1 MSSLVP
7 TDYPATLES
16 IRRLVHEA
24 RYIAQR
30 RVNTEL
36 LRLYWQIGATIIQRQ
51 KTAPWGSKVL
61 AQLSVDL
68 RAEFPSA
75 RGFSP
80 ANLKYMRRFAE
91 AWPAL
96 DAIGQR
102 PVGQLPWG
110 HVIELIEKLDDAELR
125 DWYSAK
131 DVAQGWSRPVL
142 AHQIKTHLHLRE
154 GAAPSNFPHALE
166 RADSELAQQI
176 TKDPF
181 TLEFLA
187 IDGDAVERQLEDRLV
202 ERIIDT
208 LRELGP
214 GFAFVGRQVHFDV
227 DGDDF
232 FVDLLFFHVDQLRY
246 VVIELKTTKFEPRD
260 AGQLGFYVALVEDRL
275 RGDQHQPTVGMLLV
289 ADKNES
295 VVRYALAGTTQPIA
309 VSRYDLSPAEQAA
322 LPSEDALTRAF
333 ALELDD
339 QTPKPT

>member
-1 MSSLVP
+1 MSSPVP
-7 TDYPATLES
+7 TDYAATLES
-16 IRRLVHEA
+16 IKRLVHEA

-36 LRLYWQIGATIIQRQ
+36 LRLYWQIGATIIERQ

-61 AQLSVDL
+61 SRLSADL
-68 RAEFPSA
+68 RTEFPGA
-75 RGFSP
+75 KGFSP

-91 AWPAL
+91 AWP
-96 DAIGQR
+96 DQEAIGQR

-110 HVIELIEKLDDAELR
+110 HVIELLEKLDDAELR

-131 DVAQGWSRPVL
+131 DIAHGWSRPML

-154 GAAPSNFPHALE
+154 GAAPSNFPHTLE
-166 RADSELAQQI
+166 RTDSELAQQI

-187 IDGDAVERQLEDRLV
+187 IDGDAAERQLEDRLV

-227 DGDDF
+227 EGDDF
-232 FVDLLFFHVDQLRY
+232 FVDYSD
-246 VVIELKTTKFEPRD
+246 
-260 AGQLGFYVALVEDRL
+260 
-275 RGDQHQPTVGMLLV
+275 
-289 ADKNES
+289 S
-295 VVRYALAGTTQPIA
+295 
-309 VSRYDLSPAEQAA
+309 
-322 LPSEDALTRAF
+322 
-333 ALELDD
+333 
-339 QTPKPT
+339 

>member
-1 MSSLVP
+1 MSSPVP
-7 TDYPATLES
+7 SDYADTLES
-16 IRRLVHEA
+16 IKQLVHRA

-36 LRLYWQIGATIIQRQ
+36 LRLYWQIGATIIERQ

-61 AQLSVDL
+61 SRLSADL
-68 RAEFPSA
+68 RTEFPGVK
-75 RGFSP
+75 GFSS

-91 AWPAL
+91 AWP
-96 DAIGQR
+96 DPNAIGQR

-110 HVIELIEKLDDAELR
+110 HVIELIEKLDDAGLR

-131 DVAQGWSRPVL
+131 DAAHGWSRPVL
-142 AHQIKTHLHLRE
+142 AHQIKTGLHLRE
-154 GAAPSNFPHALE
+154 GAAPSNFAHALE
-166 RADSELAQQI
+166 RTDSELAQQI

-187 IDGDAVERQLEDRLV
+187 IDGDAAERQLEDRLV

-227 DGDDF
+227 EGDDF
-232 FVDLLFFHVDQLRY
+232 FVDLLFFHVEQLRY
-246 VVIELKTTKFEPRD
+246 VVIELKTTKFDPRD

-275 RGDQHQPTVGMLLV
+275 RRPQHQPTVGMLLV

-322 LPSEDALTRAF
+322 LPAEDALTRAV
-333 ALELDD
+333 ALELDGHIP
-339 QTPKPT
+339 Q

>member
-7 TDYPATLES
+7 TDYAATLES
-16 IRRLVHEA
+16 IKRIVHEA

-36 LRLYWQIGATIIQRQ
+36 LRLYWQIGATIIERQ

-61 AQLSVDL
+61 ARLSADL
-68 RAEFPSA
+68 RAAFPTVK
-75 RGFSP
+75 GFSP

-91 AWPAL
+91 AWPDPAT
-96 DAIGQR
+96 IGQR

-110 HVIELIEKLDDAELR
+110 HVIELLDKLDDAELR

-131 DVAQGWSRPVL
+131 DLAYGWSRPVL
-142 AHQIKTHLHLRE
+142 AHQITTRLHLRE

-166 RADSELAQQI
+166 RPDSELAQQI

-187 IDGDAVERQLEDRLV
+187 IDGDAVERELEDRLV

-214 GFAFVGRQVHFDV
+214 GFAFVGRQVHFEV
-227 DGDDF
+227 EGDDF
-232 FVDLLFFHVDQLRY
+232 FVDLLFFHVEQLRY
-246 VVIELKTTKFEPRD
+246 VVIELKTTKFDPRD
-260 AGQLGFYVALVEDRL
+260 AGQLGFYVTLVEDRL
-275 RGDQHQPTVGMLLV
+275 RRPQHQPTVGMLLV

-309 VSRYDLSPAEQAA
+309 VSRYDLTPAEQAA
-322 LPSEDALTRAF
+322 LPAEDALTRAV

-339 QTPKPT
+339 HTPQ

>member
-1 MSSLVP
+1 MSSPVP
-7 TDYPATLES
+7 SEYADTLES
-16 IRRLVHEA
+16 IKRLVHQA
-24 RYIAQR
+24 RYVAQR

-36 LRLYWQIGATIIQRQ
+36 LRLYWQIGATIIERQ

-61 AQLSVDL
+61 SRLSADL
-68 RAEFPSA
+68 RTEFPGVK
-75 RGFSP
+75 GFSP

-91 AWPAL
+91 AWPDP

-110 HVIELIEKLDDAELR
+110 HVIELLDKLEDAELR
-125 DWYSAK
+125 EWYSAK
-131 DVAQGWSRPVL
+131 DVAHGWSRPVL
-142 AHQIKTHLHLRE
+142 AHQIKTSLHTRE

-166 RADSELAQQI
+166 RTDSELAQQI

-187 IDGDAVERQLEDRLV
+187 IDGDTAERRLEDRLV

-227 DGDDF
+227 EGDDF
-232 FVDLLFFHVDQLRY
+232 FVDLLFFHVEQLRY
-246 VVIELKTTKFEPRD
+246 VVIELETTKFDPRD

-275 RGDQHQPTVGMLLV
+275 RRPQHQPTVGMLLV

-322 LPSEDALTRAF
+322 LPAEDALTRAV

-339 QTPKPT
+339 HTPE